1 MLQKKP
7 LAKKQSYTLR
17 QKKKIN
23 PLSVEFV
30 RVELPKSF
38 PSKKKKKTKTLF
50 K

>member
-17 QKKKIN
+17 PKKNKFD
-23 PLSVEFV
+23 PLSVEFA

-38 PSKKKKKTKTLF
+38 PSKKKPKTLF